1 MAASDTRGP
10 LAGLRVLDL
19 TEHMAGPFCTMIL
32 ADMGAEVLKVERP
45 GKGDSSRSMGDG
57 AERNPF
63 FRYINRNKKSV
74 TLDYKGPVG
83 REVFLR
89 LVRSVDV
96 LVENYRATVMERAG
110 LGYAVLAGENPRLVY
125 AQLSGFGADGPYR
138 DKGGLDLIAQGMGGL
153 MHVTGE
159 PDGPPTSVGQPICD
173 LGTGMWGVQG
183 ILAAL
188 YERERT
194 GHGQKVD
201 CSLLETALG
210 FSGWTGAAWLVDGR
224 EPTRQGARHR
234 QNAPYQRFATQDGYM
249 MIGAA
254 TQYLWERCAR
264 ALGRGEWINDLRF
277 RRNTDRLRHRE
288 ALEKEIERVLGTQPT
303 AHWVAALD
311 AAGVPSGPVNTY
323 TQLFADPQVRHL
335 EMVVHADDP
344 ELGRVPHVRMPV
356 RLSRSQV
363 AVRSVAPK
371 LAHGRGPERARIH
384 PGRAG
389 GAQARARDLTAG
401 RGSAAEGIP
410 RPEPGGDRT
419 PRHPGGKDLVLD
431 TLALEDEQAIE
442 AGRHVDR
449 AVAAVEAQHAA
460 VARPPGGVGVV
471 DRRHATVRATAGWRR
486 ERVAMAR
493 VDGASSRV
501 PGNLDLHPVEPE
513 IGLAVQRVPQ
523 GEEDGP
529 ERGELRGHLVGID
542 PRDRVAA
549 DGSVDTIRGTPA
561 ESRRA

>member
-1 MAASDTRGP
+1 MAASDTQGP

-57 AERNPF
+57 AQRNPF

-110 LGYAVLAGENPRLVY
+110 LGYAVLAAENPRLVY

-159 PDGPPTSVGQPICD
+159 ADGPPTSVGQPICD

-188 YERERT
+188 YDRERT

-254 TQYLWERCAR
+254 TQELWERCAR
-264 ALGRGEWINDLRF
+264 ALGRSEWIDDPRF

-288 ALEKEIERVLGTQPT
+288 VLEKEIEHVLATRPT
-303 AHWVAALD
+303 AHWVATFD
-311 AAGVPSGPVNTY
+311 AAGVPSGPVNSY
-323 TQLFADPQVRHL
+323 AQLFADPQVRHL
-335 EMVVHADDP
+335 GIVAHADDP
-344 ELGRVPHVRMPV
+344 ELGRVPHVRTPV
-356 RLSRSQV
+356 RLSRSMV

-371 LAHGRGPERARIH
+371 LGAHTAEVLSGLGYGP
-384 PGRAG
+384 
-389 GAQARARDLTAG
+389 
-401 RGSAAEGIP
+401 AEL
-410 RPEPGGDRT
+410 ET
-419 PRHPGGKDLVLD
+419 LRH
-431 TLALEDEQAIE
+431 
-442 AGRHVDR
+442 
-449 AVAAVEAQHAA
+449 
-460 VARPPGGVGVV
+460 
-471 DRRHATVRATAGWRR
+471 
-486 ERVAMAR
+486 ERV
-493 VDGASSRV
+493 V
-501 PGNLDLHPVEPE
+501 
-513 IGLAVQRVPQ
+513 
-523 GEEDGP
+523 
-529 ERGELRGHLVGID
+529 
-542 PRDRVAA
+542 
-549 DGSVDTIRGTPA
+549 
-561 ESRRA
+561 

>member
-1 MAASDTRGP
+1 MTAPDTQGP
-10 LAGLRVLDL
+10 LGGLRVLDL

-45 GKGDSSRSMGDG
+45 GKGDSARAMGDG
-57 AERNPF
+57 SERNPF

-74 TLDYKGPVG
+74 TLDYKGPTG
-83 REVFLR
+83 RAVFLR

-110 LGYAVLAGENPRLVY
+110 LGYAVLGRENPRLIY
-125 AQLSGFGADGPYR
+125 AQLSGFGPDGPYR

-194 GHGQKVD
+194 GQGQKVD

-210 FSGWTGAAWLVDGR
+210 FSGWTSAAWLADGK

-254 TQYLWERCAR
+254 TQELWERCAR
-264 ALGRGEWINDLRF
+264 AFERADWLDDPRF
-277 RRNTDRLRHRE
+277 RRNADRLRHRE
-288 ALEKEIERVLGTQPT
+288 VLEKEIEGVLGTRPT

-323 TQLFADPQVRHL
+323 AQLFTDPQVRHL
-335 EMVVHADDP
+335 EMVAQADDP
-344 ELGRVPHVRMPV
+344 ELGRVPHVRSSV
-356 RLSRSQV
+356 RLSRSRV
-363 AVRSVAPK
+363 AVRTVAPK
-371 LAHGRGPERARIH
+371 LGAHTAEVL
-384 PGRAG
+384 G
-389 GAQARARDLTAG
+389 GLG
-401 RGSAAEGIP
+401 YSPAEL
-410 RPEPGGDRT
+410 E
-419 PRHPGGKDLVLD
+419 VL
-431 TLALEDEQAIE
+431 
-442 AGRHVDR
+442 
-449 AVAAVEAQHAA
+449 
-460 VARPPGGVGVV
+460 
-471 DRRHATVRATAGWRR
+471 RR
-486 ERVAMAR
+486 ERV
-493 VDGASSRV
+493 
-501 PGNLDLHPVEPE
+501 
-513 IGLAVQRVPQ
+513 I
-523 GEEDGP
+523 
-529 ERGELRGHLVGID
+529 
-542 PRDRVAA
+542 
-549 DGSVDTIRGTPA
+549 
-561 ESRRA
+561 

>member
-1 MAASDTRGP
+1 MSASTASGP
-10 LAGLRVLDL
+10 LQGLRVLDL

-32 ADMGAEVLKVERP
+32 ADMGAEVLKLERP
-45 GKGDSSRSMGDG
+45 GKGDSSRAMGDG

-74 TLDYKGPVG
+74 TLDYKGAAG

-96 LVENYRATVMERAG
+96 LVENYRATVMERAR
-110 LGYAVLAGENPRLVY
+110 LGYEALAAENPRLIY
-125 AQLSGFGADGPYR
+125 AQLSGFGPDGPYR

-194 GHGQKVD
+194 GRGQKVD

-234 QNAPYQRFATQDGYM
+234 QNAPYQRFATQDGYL

-254 TQYLWERCAR
+254 TQELWERCAR
-264 ALGRGEWINDLRF
+264 ALGRPDWIDDARF
-277 RRNTDRLRHRE
+277 RRNADRLQHRE
-288 ALEKEIERVLGTQPT
+288 ALERELERVLATRPT

-323 TQLFADPQVRHL
+323 GQLFSDPQVRHL
-335 EMVVHADDP
+335 GMVVHAEDP
-344 ELGRVPHVRMPV
+344 VLGQVPHVRVPV
-356 RLSRSQV
+356 RLSRSSV

-371 LAHGRGPERARIH
+371 LGAHTTEVLGQLGYSADEIAAFR
-384 PGRAG
+384 
-389 GAQARARDLTAG
+389 RD
-401 RGSAAEGIP
+401 
-410 RPEPGGDRT
+410 
-419 PRHPGGKDLVLD
+419 
-431 TLALEDEQAIE
+431 
-442 AGRHVDR
+442 HV
-449 AVAAVEAQHAA
+449 V
-460 VARPPGGVGVV
+460 
-471 DRRHATVRATAGWRR
+471 
-486 ERVAMAR
+486 
-493 VDGASSRV
+493 
-501 PGNLDLHPVEPE
+501 
-513 IGLAVQRVPQ
+513 
-523 GEEDGP
+523 
-529 ERGELRGHLVGID
+529 
-542 PRDRVAA
+542 
-549 DGSVDTIRGTPA
+549 
-561 ESRRA
+561 

>member
-1 MAASDTRGP
+1 MSAPNASGP
-10 LAGLRVLDL
+10 LQGLRVLDM

-32 ADMGAEVLKVERP
+32 ADMGAEVLKLERP
-45 GKGDSSRSMGDG
+45 GKGDSSRAMGDG

-74 TLDYKGPVG
+74 TLDYKGAAG

-96 LVENYRATVMERAG
+96 LVENYRATVMERAK
-110 LGYAVLAGENPRLVY
+110 LGYQALAVENPRLIY
-125 AQLSGFGADGPYR
+125 AQLSGFGPDGPYR

-159 PDGPPTSVGQPICD
+159 ADGPPTSVGQPICD

-194 GHGQKVD
+194 GRGQKVD

-234 QNAPYQRFATQDGYM
+234 QNAPYQRFATQDGYL

-254 TQYLWERCAR
+254 TQELWERCAR
-264 ALGRGEWINDLRF
+264 ALGRPDWIDDARF
-277 RRNTDRLRHRE
+277 RRNADRLQHRE
-288 ALEKEIERVLGTQPT
+288 ALERELERVLATRPT

-323 TQLFADPQVRHL
+323 GQLFSDPQVRHL
-335 EMVVHADDP
+335 GMVVHAEDP
-344 ELGRVPHVRMPV
+344 ELGQVPHVRVPV
-356 RLSRSQV
+356 RLSRSSV

-371 LAHGRGPERARIH
+371 LGADTTEVLGQLGYSADEI
-384 PGRAG
+384 AG
-389 GAQARARDLTAG
+389 
-401 RGSAAEGIP
+401 
-410 RPEPGGDRT
+410 
-419 PRHPGGKDLVLD
+419 
-431 TLALEDEQAIE
+431 
-442 AGRHVDR
+442 
-449 AVAAVEAQHAA
+449 
-460 VARPPGGVGVV
+460 
-471 DRRHATVRATAGWRR
+471 
-486 ERVAMAR
+486 
-493 VDGASSRV
+493 
-501 PGNLDLHPVEPE
+501 
-513 IGLAVQRVPQ
+513 
-523 GEEDGP
+523 
-529 ERGELRGHLVGID
+529 LR
-542 PRDRVAA
+542 RDRV
-549 DGSVDTIRGTPA
+549 V
-561 ESRRA
+561 

>member
-1 MAASDTRGP
+1 MAASDTQGP
-10 LAGLRVLDL
+10 LAGVRVLDL

-45 GKGDSSRSMGDG
+45 GKGDSSRAMGDG
-57 AERNPF
+57 TERNPF
-63 FRYINRNKKSV
+63 FRSINRNKKSV
-74 TLDYKGPVG
+74 TLDYKAPAG

-110 LGYAVLAGENPRLVY
+110 LGYVALAAENPRLVY

-159 PDGPPTSVGQPICD
+159 SDGPPTSVGQPICD

-188 YERERT
+188 YERVRT
-194 GHGQKVD
+194 GRGQKVD

-254 TQYLWERCAR
+254 TQELWERCAR
-264 ALGRGEWINDLRF
+264 ALGRNEWIEDPRF
-277 RRNTDRLRHRE
+277 RRNADRLRHRE
-288 ALEKEIERVLGTQPT
+288 ALEKEIEHVLGTRPT

-323 TQLFADPQVRHL
+323 AQLFADPQVRHL
-335 EMVVHADDP
+335 EMVTHADDA
-344 ELGRVPHVRMPV
+344 ELGRVPHVRTPV
-356 RLSRSQV
+356 RLSRSGV
-363 AVRSVAPK
+363 AVRSVAPR
-371 LAHGRGPERARIH
+371 L
-384 PGRAG
+384 
-389 GAQARARDLTAG
+389 GA
-401 RGSAAEGIP
+401 
-410 RPEPGGDRT
+410 
-419 PRHPGGKDLVLD
+419 D
-431 TLALEDEQAIE
+431 T
-442 AGRHVDR
+442 
-449 AVAAVEAQHAA
+449 
-460 VARPPGGVGVV
+460 
-471 DRRHATVRATAGWRR
+471 T
-486 ERVAMAR
+486 
-493 VDGASSRV
+493 
-501 PGNLDLHPVEPE
+501 E
-513 IGLAVQRVPQ
+513 ILK
-523 GEEDGP
+523 
-529 ERGELRGHLVGID
+529 ELGY
-542 PRDRVAA
+542 
-549 DGSVDTIRGTPA
+549 TPA
-561 ESRRA
+561 ELEALRRQHAI